1 MIVIAIFMIVIVI
14 LTRGKYHEVESV
26 WPVSVLWPGRAA
38 STSPIK
44 TFRPFFLHRHYHP
57 HHQRHL
63 DKFLPF
69 IYLLR
74 RLRFKFYIFVFAV
87 PGDGLLLRRRPSHLA
102 LQVRGPAARGHGQ
115 VLHRRDG
122 KLPSIYLTCVTCACR
137 CWRSTRSTT
146 CATCTA
152 TSSRTTCSSTR
163 PGTSG
168 SPTLAPVLGWSHRDH
183 HDHDHHDH
191 HHHHDPCSGWPRMAP
206 CRATWPSAPPTTSV
220 RRSFAPWRT
229 VSSRHYH
236 HHHHLLTSFPCFTQ

>member
-1 MIVIAIFMIVIVI
+1 MIVIAIIMIVIVI

-63 DKFLPF
+63 DHFLPF
-69 IYLLR
+69 LYLLR
-74 RLRFKFYIFVFAV
+74 RLRFKFNIFIFAV

-168 SPTLAPVLGWSHRDH
+168 SPTLAPVSGWSH
-183 HDHDHHDH
+183 HDHHDH
-191 HHHHDPCSGWPRMAP
+191 YHHDHHNRDQIDHHHQDPAQAGRGWHSAEQRGRRHPRLHQSRDP
-206 CRATWPSAPPTTSV
+206 
-220 RRSFAPWRT
+220 
-229 VSSRHYH
+229 SRHGGR
-236 HHHHLLTSFPCFTQ
+236 